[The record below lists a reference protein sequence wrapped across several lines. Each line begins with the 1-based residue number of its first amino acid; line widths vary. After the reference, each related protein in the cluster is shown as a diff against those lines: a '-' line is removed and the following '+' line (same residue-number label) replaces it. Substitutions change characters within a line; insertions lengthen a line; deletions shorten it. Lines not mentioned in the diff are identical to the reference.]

1 MPDIDQLMQP
11 WDSSYDKFSRAGL
24 FKDPSVP
31 IKTEL
36 LTQISCNLFDIPVHK
51 EDPNN
56 KSMIES
62 LHVLFSLYASFN
74 QNDHFNNQTHPN
86 QNGLNINRIEFG

>member
-1 MPDIDQLMQP
+1 MQP
-11 WDSSYDKFSRAGL
+11 WDSNFDKYIQSGL
-24 FKDPSVP
+24 LKDSSMP

-36 LTQISCNLFDIPVHK
+36 LSQIACNLFDIPVHK
-51 EDPNN
+51 ENTNN

-74 QNDHFNNQTHPN
+74 QNDHFNNQA
-86 QNGLNINRIEFG
+86 